1 MSNNKLTLKQN
12 DYEKII
18 DHCCSEQP
26 YEACGIVSGVNDIV
40 SSIWKL
46 KNESKSLNRYFVS
59 NEKVQNVFDEIFNKG
74 ENVLGIY
81 HSHPIDKAY
90 PSPEDIA
97 FNNYPEI
104 AQIIISFARS
114 STHPDVKCFYLKG
127 SRVIP
132 LKVEKI
138 NENN

>member
-81 HSHPIDKAY
+81 HSHPKTSPI
-90 PSPEDIA
+90 PSEFDLINHPYHDVKM
-97 FNNYPEI
+97 
-104 AQIIISFARS
+104 IIISLKKKK
-114 STHPDVKCFYLKG
+114 PVIKCYEIVNKSFFETTLI
-127 SRVIP
+127 V
-132 LKVEKI
+132 
-138 NENN
+138 N